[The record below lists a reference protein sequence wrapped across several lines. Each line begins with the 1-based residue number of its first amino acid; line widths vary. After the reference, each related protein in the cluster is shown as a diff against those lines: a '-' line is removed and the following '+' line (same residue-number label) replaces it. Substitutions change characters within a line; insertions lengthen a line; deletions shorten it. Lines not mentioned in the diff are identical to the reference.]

1 MTFLPLFLCIMF
13 LPFFQSFRHSLRH
26 SSALNIDACC
36 KNYARVFT
44 KLGRQ
49 KKDSNDSLTH
59 SLTHSFQKIKKA
71 DKLEEPDWLS
81 EGYFDV
87 KESKASA
94 VPVSSAPLK
103 KGNGNIKMKA
113 LAPQYNPR
121 GENQK
126 LYVEYLNDPNIPIVL
141 GYGPAGSG
149 KTLFA
154 CYTAVKE
161 LKAGNIQKIIMTRP
175 LISVDKEDIGFLP
188 GSLSQKMDP
197 WTRPIFDILLEFF
210 SQRDIDTMLNSGV
223 IEISPLAYMRGRT
236 FKKSFIIADEMQNSS
251 PNQMLMMTTRIGDGT
266 KMVITGDLK
275 QSDRM
280 EDNGLLD
287 FITRIKR
294 HENSCREIKYVEM
307 AAGDIER
314 SKIVST
320 ILAMYEDPTTEV
332 AAMDATALSA
342 LERAQIVSNILEMFE
357 NTEAAREDE
366 IVSDAVADAVVEIVS
381 NVLTGVLT
389 DASLTAVASLTPTAP
404 IASLTPDTSV
414 APIASLTTPDTS
426 VAPIASLTTPD
437 TPVASLTKETN
448 SKKKSSFGDRRNYN
462 EKNKYGSDCGW

>member
-1 MTFLPLFLCIMF
+1 MTFLSLFLCIMF
-13 LPFFQSFRHSLRH
+13 LPFFHSFRR
-26 SSALNIDACC
+26 SSALNICAS
-36 KNYARVFT
+36 YARVFT

-49 KKDSNDSLTH
+49 KKDSNDSFTH
-59 SLTHSFQKIKKA
+59 SLTNAFQKIKKA
-71 DKLEEPDWLS
+71 DNLEEPDWLS

-87 KESKASA
+87 KESNAFTQVSM
-94 VPVSSAPLK
+94 PVSLK

-126 LYVEYLNDPNIPIVL
+126 LYVQYLNDPNIPIVL

-280 EDNGLLD
+280 EDNGLFD

-294 HENSCREIKYVEM
+294 HENSCHEIKYVEM
-307 AAGDIER
+307 AVGDIER

-320 ILAMYEDPTTEV
+320 ILAMYEPPTKELSV
-332 AAMDATALSA
+332 MDAVALDS
-342 LERAQIVSNILEMFE
+342 ERKQILSNILEMLE
-357 NTEAAREDE
+357 NHESPREDE
-366 IVSDAVADAVVEIVS
+366 IIADAVVEIVS
-381 NVLTGVLT
+381 NVLTGVLPDT
-389 DASLTAVASLTPTAP
+389 LFGPV
-404 IASLTPDTSV
+404 ASLTPDT
-414 APIASLTTPDTS
+414 ASLT
-426 VAPIASLTTPD
+426 
-437 TPVASLTKETN
+437 ASLTKETN
-448 SKKKSSFGDRRNYN
+448 SKKKPSFGDRRNYN